1 MRVIG
6 NPLGAG
12 IAGIPGEIQH
22 TYHPEW
28 MEEIDKVINLNW
40 VDLR

>member
-1 MRVIG
+1 MHV
-6 NPLGAG
+6 NPLDAG

-28 MEEIDKVINLNW
+28 MEEIDN
-40 VDLR
+40 